1 MNKQELVAKI
11 SEEKGI
17 SKTEATR
24 VVETVFEIIIDEL
37 KAGEM
42 VKIPGFGNFVVK
54 TRKARTAVIPLSNKK
69 VIVPSYKTVGFKP
82 AKSFKEQV
90 KDVNEEETPAE

>member
-1 MNKQELVAKI
+1 MNKQDLATKI

-17 SKTEATR
+17 SKAEALR
-24 VVETVFEIIIDEL
+24 IVDVVFGTVIDEL

-54 TRKARTAVIPLSNKK
+54 TRKARTAVIPLTNKK
-69 VIVPSYKTVGFKP
+69 VVVPSYKTVGFKP
-82 AKSFKEQV
+82 SKTFKEQV
-90 KDVNEEETPAE
+90 K

>member
-1 MNKQELVAKI
+1 MNKQELTAKI
-11 SEEKGI
+11 SEAKGI
-17 SKTEATR
+17 TKVEATR
-24 VVETVFEIIIDEL
+24 VVDAVFETIVEEL

-54 TRKARTAVIPLSNKK
+54 TRKARTAVIPLTNKK

-90 KDVNEEETPAE
+90 K

>member
-1 MNKQELVAKI
+1 MNKQELAAKI
-11 SEEKGI
+11 SEAKGI
-17 SKTEATR
+17 TKVEATR
-24 VVETVFEIIIDEL
+24 VVDAVFETIVEEL

-54 TRKARTAVIPLSNKK
+54 TRKARTAVLPLTNKK

-90 KDVNEEETPAE
+90 K

>member
-1 MNKQELVAKI
+1 MNKQELAAKI
-11 SEEKGI
+11 SEAKGI
-17 SKTEATR
+17 TKVEATR
-24 VVETVFEIIIDEL
+24 VVDAVFETIVEEL

-54 TRKARTAVIPLSNKK
+54 TRKARTALIPLTDKK

-90 KDVNEEETPAE
+90 K

>member
-1 MNKQELVAKI
+1 MNKQDLATKI

-17 SKTEATR
+17 SKAEALR
-24 VVETVFEIIIDEL
+24 IVDVVFGTVIDEL

-54 TRKARTAVIPLSNKK
+54 TRKARTAVIPLTNKK
-69 VIVPSYKTVGFKP
+69 VVVPSYFKP
-82 AKSFKEQV
+82 SKTFKEQV
-90 KDVNEEETPAE
+90 K

>member
-1 MNKQELVAKI
+1 MNKQELAAKI
-11 SEEKGI
+11 SEAKGI
-17 SKTEATR
+17 TKVEATR
-24 VVETVFEIIIDEL
+24 VVDAVFETIVEEL

-54 TRKARTAVIPLSNKK
+54 TRKARTAVIPLTNKK

-82 AKSFKEQV
+82 AKSFK
-90 KDVNEEETPAE
+90 

>member
-1 MNKQELVAKI
+1 MNKQELAAKI
-11 SEEKGI
+11 SEAKGI
-17 SKTEATR
+17 TKVEATR
-24 VVETVFEIIIDEL
+24 VVDAVFETIVEEL

-54 TRKARTAVIPLSNKK
+54 TRKARTAVIPLTNKK

-82 AKSFKEQV
+82 EKSFKEQV
-90 KDVNEEETPAE
+90 K

>member
-1 MNKQELVAKI
+1 MNKQELAAKI
-11 SEEKGI
+11 SEAKGI
-17 SKTEATR
+17 TKVEATR
-24 VVETVFEIIIDEL
+24 VVDAVFETIVEEL

-54 TRKARTAVIPLSNKK
+54 TRKARTAVIPLTNKK
-69 VIVPSYKTVGFKP
+69 VIVPSYKTVRFKP

-90 KDVNEEETPAE
+90 K

>member
-1 MNKQELVAKI
+1 MNKQELAAKI
-11 SEEKGI
+11 SEAKGI
-17 SKTEATR
+17 TKVEATR
-24 VVETVFEIIIDEL
+24 VVDAVFETIVEEL

-54 TRKARTAVIPLSNKK
+54 TRKARTAVIPLTNKK
-69 VIVPSYKTVGFKP
+69 VIVPSNKTVKFKP

-90 KDVNEEETPAE
+90 K

>member
-1 MNKQELVAKI
+1 MGSWSFCTPCLRQELAAKI
-11 SEEKGI
+11 SEAKGI
-17 SKTEATR
+17 TKVEATR
-24 VVETVFEIIIDEL
+24 VVDAVFETIVEEL

-54 TRKARTAVIPLSNKK
+54 TRKARTAVIPLTNKK

-90 KDVNEEETPAE
+90 K

>member
-1 MNKQELVAKI
+1 MNKQELAAKI
-11 SEEKGI
+11 SEAKGI
-17 SKTEATR
+17 TKVEATR
-24 VVETVFEIIIDEL
+24 VVDAVFETIVEEL

-54 TRKARTAVIPLSNKK
+54 TRKARTAVIPLTNKK

-82 AKSFKEQV
+82 AKSSKEQV
-90 KDVNEEETPAE
+90 K

>member
-1 MNKQELVAKI
+1 MNKQELAAKI
-11 SEEKGI
+11 SEAKGI
-17 SKTEATR
+17 TKVEATR
-24 VVETVFEIIIDEL
+24 VVDAVFETIVEEL

-54 TRKARTAVIPLSNKK
+54 TRKARTAVIPLTNKK

-82 AKSFKEQV
+82 AKSFKEQA
-90 KDVNEEETPAE
+90 K

>member
-1 MNKQELVAKI
+1 MNKQELAAKI
-11 SEEKGI
+11 SEAKGI
-17 SKTEATR
+17 TKVEATR
-24 VVETVFEIIIDEL
+24 VVDAVFETIVEEL

-54 TRKARTAVIPLSNKK
+54 TRKARTALIPLTNKK

-90 KDVNEEETPAE
+90 K

>member
-1 MNKQELVAKI
+1 MNKQELAAKI
-11 SEEKGI
+11 SEAKGI
-17 SKTEATR
+17 TKVEATR
-24 VVETVFEIIIDEL
+24 VVDAVFETIVEEL

-42 VKIPGFGNFVVK
+42 VKIPGFGNSVVK
-54 TRKARTAVIPLSNKK
+54 TRKARTAVIPLTNKK

-90 KDVNEEETPAE
+90 K

>member
-1 MNKQELVAKI
+1 MNKQELAAKI
-11 SEEKGI
+11 SEAKGI
-17 SKTEATR
+17 TKVEATR
-24 VVETVFEIIIDEL
+24 VVDAVFETIVEEL

-54 TRKARTAVIPLSNKK
+54 TRKARTAVIPLTNKK

-90 KDVNEEETPAE
+90 KEKNDKKQ

>member
-1 MNKQELVAKI
+1 MNKQELAAKI
-11 SEEKGI
+11 SEAKGI
-17 SKTEATR
+17 TKVEATR
-24 VVETVFEIIIDEL
+24 VVDAVFETIVEEL

-54 TRKARTAVIPLSNKK
+54 TRKARTAVIPLTNKK

-82 AKSFKEQV
+82 AKSFKE
-90 KDVNEEETPAE
+90 KEK

>member
-1 MNKQELVAKI
+1 MNIQELAAKI
-11 SEEKGI
+11 SEAKGI
-17 SKTEATR
+17 TKVEATR
-24 VVETVFEIIIDEL
+24 VVDAVFETIVEEL

-54 TRKARTAVIPLSNKK
+54 TRKARTAVIPLTNKK

-90 KDVNEEETPAE
+90 K

>member
-1 MNKQELVAKI
+1 MNKQELAAKI
-11 SEEKGI
+11 SEDKGI
-17 SKTEATR
+17 TKVEATR
-24 VVETVFEIIIDEL
+24 VVDAVFETIVEEL

-54 TRKARTAVIPLSNKK
+54 TRKARTAVIPLTNKK

-90 KDVNEEETPAE
+90 K

>member
-1 MNKQELVAKI
+1 MNKQELAAKI
-11 SEEKGI
+11 SEAKGI
-17 SKTEATR
+17 TKVEATR
-24 VVETVFEIIIDEL
+24 VVDAVFETIVEEL

-54 TRKARTAVIPLSNKK
+54 TRKARTAVSPLTNKK

-90 KDVNEEETPAE
+90 K

>member
-1 MNKQELVAKI
+1 MNKQDLATKI

-17 SKTEATR
+17 SKAEALR
-24 VVETVFEIIIDEL
+24 IVDVVFGTVIDEL

-54 TRKARTAVIPLSNKK
+54 TRKARTAVIPLTNKK
-69 VIVPSYKTVGFKP
+69 VVVPSYKTFGFKP
-82 AKSFKEQV
+82 SKTFKEQV
-90 KDVNEEETPAE
+90 K

>member
-1 MNKQELVAKI
+1 MNKQELAAKI
-11 SEEKGI
+11 SEAKGI
-17 SKTEATR
+17 TKVEATR
-24 VVETVFEIIIDEL
+24 VVDAVSETIVEEL

-54 TRKARTAVIPLSNKK
+54 TRKARTAVIPLTNKK

-90 KDVNEEETPAE
+90 K

>member
-1 MNKQELVAKI
+1 
-11 SEEKGI
+11 
-17 SKTEATR
+17 
-24 VVETVFEIIIDEL
+24 
-37 KAGEM
+37 M

-54 TRKARTAVIPLSNKK
+54 TRKARTAVIPLTNKK

-90 KDVNEEETPAE
+90 K

>member
-1 MNKQELVAKI
+1 MNKQDLATKI

-17 SKTEATR
+17 SKAEALR
-24 VVETVFEIIIDEL
+24 IVDVDFGTVIDEL

-54 TRKARTAVIPLSNKK
+54 TRKARTAVIPLTNKK
-69 VIVPSYKTVGFKP
+69 VVVPSYKTVGFKP
-82 AKSFKEQV
+82 SKTFKEQV
-90 KDVNEEETPAE
+90 K

>member
-1 MNKQELVAKI
+1 MNKQELAAKI
-11 SEEKGI
+11 SEAKGI
-17 SKTEATR
+17 TKAEATK
-24 VVETVFEIIIDEL
+24 VVDAVFETIVEEL

-54 TRKARTAVIPLSNKK
+54 TRKARTAVIPLTNKK

-90 KDVNEEETPAE
+90 K

>member
-1 MNKQELVAKI
+1 MNKQELAAKI
-11 SEEKGI
+11 SEAKGI
-17 SKTEATR
+17 TKVEATR
-24 VVETVFEIIIDEL
+24 VVDAVFETIVEEL

-54 TRKARTAVIPLSNKK
+54 TRKARTAVIPLTNKK

-90 KDVNEEETPAE
+90 K

>member
-1 MNKQELVAKI
+1 MNKQELAAKI
-11 SEEKGI
+11 SEAKGI
-17 SKTEATR
+17 TKVEATR
-24 VVETVFEIIIDEL
+24 VVDAVFETIVEEL

-54 TRKARTAVIPLSNKK
+54 TRKARTAFIPLTNKK
-69 VIVPSYKTVGFKP
+69 VIVPSYKNVGFKP

-90 KDVNEEETPAE
+90 K

>member
-1 MNKQELVAKI
+1 MNKQELAAKI
-11 SEEKGI
+11 SEAKGI
-17 SKTEATR
+17 TKVEATR
-24 VVETVFEIIIDEL
+24 VVDAVFETIVEEL

-54 TRKARTAVIPLSNKK
+54 TRKARTAVIPLTNKK

-82 AKSFKEQV
+82 AKSFKEQYFV
-90 KDVNEEETPAE
+90 VLTVVSM

>member
-1 MNKQELVAKI
+1 MNKQELAAKI
-11 SEEKGI
+11 SEAKGI
-17 SKTEATR
+17 TKVEATR
-24 VVETVFEIIIDEL
+24 VVDAVFETLVEEL

-54 TRKARTAVIPLSNKK
+54 TRKARTAVIPLTNKK

-90 KDVNEEETPAE
+90 K